1 MKRNWPASGG
11 GYFRLMP
18 YSLSRWMIERINR
31 IDQMPAVFYFHPWE
45 VDPGQPRIPGVGM
58 KTRFRHYVNIH
69 RMEGRL
75 NRLLADFPWGRMD
88 DLFLKSA

>member
-1 MKRNWPASGG
+1 MSTPA
-11 GYFRLMP
+11 
-18 YSLSRWMIERINR
+18 
-31 IDQMPAVFYFHPWE
+31 